1 MDAVLCSLQTGTQ
14 ESQSCRSR
22 SLRVR
27 LGVVARTAIMI
38 EYYVPQKF
46 RKQSGE
52 WIHVEQRGRIIPF
65 PVLVKKPVLKHFRLA
80 WRRCSISVSL
90 NRPKFTF
97 GFMAWPVLKQSKARF
112 GYDMGRLFLIARRV
126 LALTVISD

>member
-1 MDAVLCSLQTGTQ
+1 MMVTSL
-14 ESQSCRSR
+14 
-22 SLRVR
+22 
-27 LGVVARTAIMI
+27 ARTRYCQLFQAD
-38 EYYVPQKF
+38 K
-46 RKQSGE
+46 RAHTK
-52 WIHVEQRGRIIPF
+52 
-65 PVLVKKPVLKHFRLA
+65 KKPVLKHFRLA